1 MTLSYAGSCLLEG
14 RGKGGVDD
22 VRGSGC
28 DGSGCGCDGWEGRC
42 LVEEGE
48 MVLVWKY
55 WGKGEA
61 EWYR

>member
-1 MTLSYAGSCLLEG
+1 MALGYAGSCLLEW

-28 DGSGCGCDGWEGRC
+28 DGSGCGCDWWEGRC

-55 WGKGEA
+55 
-61 EWYR
+61 